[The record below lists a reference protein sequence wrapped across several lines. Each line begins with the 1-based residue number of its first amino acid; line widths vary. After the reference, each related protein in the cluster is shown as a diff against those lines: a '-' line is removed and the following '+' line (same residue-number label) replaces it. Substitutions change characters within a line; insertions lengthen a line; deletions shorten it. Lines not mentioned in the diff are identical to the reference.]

1 MLNPELSVLN
11 FFMQFIYKAKEPSG
25 RVVKGTVEGA
35 DQKAALSRLASQ
47 RLTVVELVQKDAKKK
62 FFKAKVNN
70 SDVVIFSRQLS
81 TLVSAGVPIVQGL
94 NILEAQ
100 AENPAFKTVVTGL
113 RADIESG
120 LSIADAMR
128 KHPQAFT
135 ELYVSM
141 IKAGEVGGILDII
154 LERLSAYLESSEAL
168 KAKVKS
174 AMMYPAVVGGVAFL
188 ITIFLILFVIPVFK
202 DIFSGFGAELPLP
215 TRIMI
220 GISDALRHNIL
231 YILAVLGGAGW
242 GVKKYINTEKGQEKI
257 DEISLNLPV
266 VGILLKKVA
275 IAKFTRTL
283 GTLIKSGVPI
293 LQGLETV
300 AKTAGNKIIERAIY
314 KSRDS
319 IKEGGRIAD
328 PLKNANIFPPMVI
341 QMISVGEETGGL
353 DNMLNKI
360 ADFYDQEVD
369 TAVKGLTSMIE
380 PLIMVIMGFVIGAIV
395 ISMFMP
401 MFSMGELAGKD
412 A

>member
-1 MLNPELSVLN
+1 
-11 FFMQFIYKAKEPSG
+11 MQFAYKAKESTG
-25 RVVKGTVEGA
+25 KLVEGLVEAA
-35 DQKAALSRLASQ
+35 DQKAALARLRGQ
-47 RLTVVELVQKDAKKK
+47 RLTVVEINQKAKRDK
-62 FFKAKVNN
+62 FFKAKIKNN
-70 SDVVIFSRQLS
+70 DIVIFSRQLS
-81 TLVSAGVPIVQGL
+81 TLISAGVPIVQGL

-100 AENPAFKTVVTGL
+100 AESPAFKAVVTVL
-113 RADIESG
+113 RTDIEAG

-128 KHPQAFT
+128 KHPQAFN

-141 IKAGEVGGILDII
+141 IRAGEVGGILDTI

-174 AMMYPAVVGGVAFL
+174 AMMYPTVVGGVAFC

-202 DIFSGFGAELPLP
+202 GIFAGFGAELPLP
-215 TRIMI
+215 TRILI
-220 GISDALRHNIL
+220 GLSDLLRH
-231 YILAVLGGAGW
+231 YIIYLLIAGGAIGW
-242 GVKKYINTEKGQEKI
+242 GIKKYIQTDKGQERI
-257 DEISLNLPV
+257 DRLSLNLPV

-300 AKTAGNKIIERAIY
+300 AKTAGNKIIEKAIY
-314 KSRDS
+314 SSRDS

-328 PLKNANIFPPMVI
+328 PLKKANIFPPMVI
-341 QMISVGEETGGL
+341 QMIGVGEETGGL

-395 ISMFMP
+395 IAMFMP

-412 A
+412 S

>member
-1 MLNPELSVLN
+1 
-11 FFMQFIYKAKEPSG
+11 MQFAYKAKDASG
-25 RVVKGTVEGA
+25 KLVDGQVEAA
-35 DQKAALSRLASQ
+35 DQNAAMARLRGQ
-47 RLTVVELVQKDAKKK
+47 RLTVIEMTEKAKKS
-62 FFKAKVNN
+62 KAKGKV
-70 SDVVIFSRQLS
+70 DTKDIVIFSRQLS

-100 AENPAFKTVVTGL
+100 AENPAFKYVVSSL

-128 KHPQAFT
+128 KHPNAFT

-141 IKAGEVGGILDII
+141 IKAGEVGGILDTI
-154 LERLSAYLESSEAL
+154 LERLSAYLESSEVL

-174 AMMYPAVVGGVAFL
+174 AMMYPTVVGGAAFFITVFL
-188 ITIFLILFVIPVFK
+188 IVFIIPVFK
-202 DIFSGFGAELPLP
+202 DIFSGFGAELPFP
-215 TRIMI
+215 TRVII
-220 GISDALRHNIL
+220 GISDFLRHNAL
-231 YILAVLGGAGW
+231 YLIAVVGG
-242 GVKKYINTEKGQEKI
+242 GVYGIKKYLKTEKGQEKL
-257 DEISLNLPV
+257 DDISLKLPV
-266 VGILLKKVA
+266 FGILLKKVA

-328 PLKNANIFPPMVI
+328 PLKKANIFPPMVI

-353 DNMLNKI
+353 DTMLNKI

-380 PLIMVIMGFVIGAIV
+380 PLIMVVMGAVIGAIV
-395 ISMFMP
+395 IAMFMP
-401 MFSMGELAGKD
+401 MFSMSELADK
-412 A
+412 

>member
-1 MLNPELSVLN
+1 M
-11 FFMQFIYKAKEPSG
+11 
-25 RVVKGTVEGA
+25 VEGLVEA
-35 DQKAALSRLASQ
+35 SDQKAALARLRDQ
-47 RLTVVELVQKDAKKK
+47 RLTVVEINQKAKKAK
-62 FFKAKVNN
+62 FFKPKVNN
-70 SDVVIFSRQLS
+70 ADIVIFSRQLS

-113 RADIESG
+113 RTDIESG

-141 IKAGEVGGILDII
+141 IKAGEVGGILDTI

-168 KAKVKS
+168 RAKVKS
-174 AMMYPAVVGGVAFL
+174 AMMYPMVVGGVAFL
-188 ITIFLILFVIPVFK
+188 ITVFLILFVIPVFK
-202 DIFSGFGAELPLP
+202 DIFAGFGAELPVA
-215 TRIMI
+215 TKIMI
-220 GISDALRHNIL
+220 VLSDTLRHYIL
-231 YILAVLGGAGW
+231 YILAVGGAVGW
-242 GVKKYINTEKGQEKI
+242 SIRKYIRTEKGQEKI

-328 PLKNANIFPPMVI
+328 PLKKADIFPPMVI

-380 PLIMVIMGFVIGAIV
+380 PLIMVVMGFVIGAIV
-395 ISMFMP
+395 IAMFMP

>member
-1 MLNPELSVLN
+1 
-11 FFMQFIYKAKEPSG
+11 MQFAYKAKEASG
-25 RVVKGTVEGA
+25 KLVEGTVDAA
-35 DQKAALSRLASQ
+35 DQKAAIARLREQ
-47 RLTVVELVQKDAKKK
+47 RLTVVEIRQKAKKSP
-62 FFKAKVNN
+62 FFKPKVDTK
-70 SDVVIFSRQLS
+70 DVVIFSRQLS
-81 TLVSAGVPIVQGL
+81 TLVSAGIPIVQGL

-100 AENPAFKTVVTGL
+100 AENPAFKTVVSGL
-113 RADIESG
+113 RSDIESG

-141 IKAGEVGGILDII
+141 IKAGEVGGILDTI
-154 LERLSAYLESSEAL
+154 LERLSGFLEASEAL

-174 AMMYPAVVGGVAFL
+174 ALMYPTVVGGVAFL
-188 ITIFLILFVIPVFK
+188 ITVFLIVFIIPVFK
-202 DIFSGFGAELPLP
+202 DIFSGFGAELPFP
-215 TRIMI
+215 TRMI
-220 GISDALRHNIL
+220 ILLSDTIRSNIV
-231 YILAVLGGAGW
+231 YILAAGGAGVW
-242 GVKKYINTEKGQEKI
+242 SLKKYLKTEKGQEKL
-257 DEISLNLPV
+257 DEISLKLPV
-266 VGILLKKVA
+266 FGILLKKVA

-300 AKTAGNKIIERAIY
+300 AKTSGNKIIERAIY

-319 IKEGGRIAD
+319 IKEGGRISD
-328 PLKNANIFPPMVI
+328 PLKKANIFPPMVI

-380 PLIMVIMGFVIGAIV
+380 PLIMVVMGIVIGAIV
-395 ISMFMP
+395 IAMFMP
-401 MFSMGELAGKD
+401 MFSMGELAGKT
-412 A
+412 

>member
-1 MLNPELSVLN
+1 
-11 FFMQFIYKAKEPSG
+11 MQFAYKAKESSG
-25 RVVKGTVEGA
+25 KLVEGLVEAA
-35 DQKAALSRLASQ
+35 DQKAALARLRGQ
-47 RLTVVELVQKDAKKK
+47 RLTVVEINQKAKRDK
-62 FFKAKVNN
+62 FFKAKIKNN
-70 SDVVIFSRQLS
+70 DIVIFSRQLS
-81 TLVSAGVPIVQGL
+81 TLISAGVPIVQGL

-100 AENPAFKTVVTGL
+100 AESPAFKAVVTVL
-113 RADIESG
+113 RADIEAG

-128 KHPQAFT
+128 KHPQAFN

-141 IKAGEVGGILDII
+141 IRAGEVGGILDTI

-174 AMMYPAVVGGVAFL
+174 AMMYPTVVGGVAFC

-202 DIFSGFGAELPLP
+202 GIFAGFGAELPFP
-215 TRIMI
+215 TRVLI
-220 GISDALRHNIL
+220 GLSDLLRHYII
-231 YILAVLGGAGW
+231 YILIAGGAIGW
-242 GVKKYINTEKGQEKI
+242 GIKKYIHTDKGQEKL
-257 DEISLNLPV
+257 DRLSLNLPV

-300 AKTAGNKIIERAIY
+300 AKTAGNKIIEKAIY
-314 KSRDS
+314 SSRDS

-328 PLKNANIFPPMVI
+328 PLKKANIFPPMVI
-341 QMISVGEETGGL
+341 QMIGVGEETGGL

-395 ISMFMP
+395 IAMFMP

-412 A
+412 S

>member
-1 MLNPELSVLN
+1 
-11 FFMQFIYKAKEPSG
+11 MQFAYKAKERSG
-25 RVVKGTVEGA
+25 KAVEGLVEA
-35 DQKAALSRLASQ
+35 PDQKAAIARLREQ
-47 RLTVVELVQKDAKKK
+47 RMTVLEITQKAKKSP
-62 FFKAKVNN
+62 FFKPKVNTG
-70 SDVVIFSRQLS
+70 DIVIFSRQLS

-100 AENPAFKTVVTGL
+100 AENPAFKTVVTAL
-113 RADIESG
+113 RTDIEAG

-141 IKAGEVGGILDII
+141 IKAGEVGGILDTI
-154 LERLSAYLESSEAL
+154 LERLSGFLESAEAL

-174 AMMYPAVVGGVAFL
+174 ALMYPMVVGGAALLITAFL
-188 ITIFLILFVIPVFK
+188 MIFIIPVFK
-202 DIFSGFGAELPLP
+202 DIFGSFGADLPAP
-215 TRIMI
+215 TKVVVW
-220 GISDALRHNIL
+220 ISDTLRAYFLHIA
-231 YILAVLGGAGW
+231 IVIGGVVW
-242 GVKKYINTEKGQEKI
+242 GVKKYAKTEKGIKKL
-257 DEISLNLPV
+257 DSISLNLPV
-266 VGILLKKVA
+266 FGILLKKVA

-300 AKTAGNKIIERAIY
+300 AKTSGNKIIEEAIY

-319 IKEGGRIAD
+319 IKEGGRISD
-328 PLKNANIFPPMVI
+328 PLKKANIFPPMVI

-353 DNMLNKI
+353 DGMLNKI

-380 PLIMVIMGFVIGAIV
+380 PLIMVFMGIVIGGIV
-395 ISMFMP
+395 IAMFMP
-401 MFSMGELAGKD
+401 MLSMSSLAEK
-412 A
+412 